1 MRRRGSIAEV
11 PELDGLSVRAAENT
25 LLDAGLLP
33 HRVTSGSGLA
43 CAGRHDAAVVRGQ
56 DPRPHTHMVTGGQV
70 CFWCTSAG
78 DDPPSGGG
86 GGSWQ
91 PRGPRPL
98 LPSGSKPM

>member
-56 DPRPHTHMVTGGQV
+56 DPRPHTRMVTGGQV

-86 GGSWQ
+86 GSWQ